1 MKKVITQSKPYV
13 PEKTL
18 SELKAEK
25 HLSKLVR
32 LSANENPYGTSPD
45 VKKAVIDWAY
55 NQSNRYPDSDAT
67 QLRALISEKFSLDPQ
82 QLVFSVGLDEMIVML
97 SRVFLEPG
105 DEEMISTPTFSEYAL
120 HAEIEEA
127 VIKKIPILKSGQ
139 IDFAKML
146 ASITQKT
153 KLIWICNPNNPTG
166 TVESVADIERFVA
179 QVPKETMV
187 LVDEAYIDFADG
199 NSASAMKLTKKY
211 PNIVVMRT
219 FSKAYGLANF
229 RVGYAVFSKE
239 IAEEVQKTRLPYNVN
254 SVAQVAAVA
263 AFKDQAFVQDVVDK
277 NRQQRQLL
285 QQYFDENDIFHYP
298 SQANFIFFKYPQAD
312 DLAEYLLKNGYLIR
326 TGLAQDWL
334 RITVGT
340 DEDNQN
346 IVSLFDRYRKIK
358 KIIIIKSL
366 SWYKK

>member
-1 MKKVITQSKPYV
+1 M
-13 PEKTL
+13 
-18 SELKAEK
+18 
-25 HLSKLVR
+25 
-32 LSANENPYGTSPD
+32 
-45 VKKAVIDWAY
+45 
-55 NQSNRYPDSDAT
+55 
-67 QLRALISEKFSLDPQ
+67 
-82 QLVFSVGLDEMIVML
+82 
-97 SRVFLEPG
+97 
-105 DEEMISTPTFSEYAL
+105 
-120 HAEIEEA
+120 
-127 VIKKIPILKSGQ
+127 
-139 IDFAKML
+139 
-146 ASITQKT
+146 
-153 KLIWICNPNNPTG
+153 IWICNPNNPTG

-312 DLAEYLLKNGYLIR
+312 DLAEYLLNNGYLIR

-358 KIIIIKSL
+358 K
-366 SWYKK
+366 